1 MVHFKITFWGTLL
14 ALETPFFTYK
24 GLLKKDLI
32 DLLGIFKT
40 ASKKNIDKAKVI
52 LFHVKNPYIILI
64 FILKIR

>member
-1 MVHFKITFWGTLL
+1 MVRFKITFWTALL
-14 ALETPFFTYK
+14 ALETPFFTHE

-32 DLLGIFKT
+32 DLLGIFET

-64 FILKIR
+64 FILRTK